1 MTVAPKIDIHS
12 LESVRAAA
20 RTPDLVLGDD
30 WVEPQPLGEGE
41 LDNKRRN
48 RSLLALRRSPIARKI
63 ITFNLIAMM
72 LLIAGV
78 LFINSSRDT
87 LAYQRAVGLV
97 AEAELIADVFE
108 ASLPATVPVNLASG
122 DGIDVQ
128 LALDGL
134 DLSGGITVGV
144 FDLQGKLLTTATKE
158 GAPRKIDGIGINQG
172 ATFFTD
178 MLNATWS
185 GIASLRHCLAQLRC
199 QSRLR
204 PLKVPK

>member
-1 MTVAPKIDIHS
+1 MTVAPKIDIHN

-20 RTPDLVLGDD
+20 KTPDLVLGDD
-30 WVEPQPLGEGE
+30 WVAPQPVGEGE
-41 LDNKRRN
+41 LDQKRR

-108 ASLPATVPVNLASG
+108 G
-122 DGIDVQ
+122 
-128 LALDGL
+128 
-134 DLSGGITVGV
+134 
-144 FDLQGKLLTTATKE
+144 
-158 GAPRKIDGIGINQG
+158 
-172 ATFFTD
+172 
-178 MLNATWS
+178 
-185 GIASLRHCLAQLRC
+185 
-199 QSRLR
+199 
-204 PLKVPK
+204 